1 MEIYCPKCTWEP
13 RAESRW
19 MCRCGHAWN
28 TFDTHGR
35 CPACGY
41 VWRDTQCLA
50 CHQWSPHA
58 DWYHDLPPVDLE
70 RLEDEANVPAVS

>member
-1 MEIYCPKCTWEP
+1 MKIFCPRCAWAP
-13 RAESRW
+13 SAASRW
-19 MCRCGHAWN
+19 RCRCGHAWN

-50 CHQWSPHA
+50 CLCWSPHV
-58 DWYHDLPPVDLE
+58 DWYHDLPPVDLG
-70 RLEDEANVPAVS
+70 RLIDRIDAVNLS